1 MTKKMN
7 SLSEIAQLLKQHRQY
22 VITGHINPD
31 GDCVGSM
38 LALGTA
44 LRRLGKTVRIITE
57 GPLPESLQSLWNEWE
72 YIHIE
77 DFRFDPADE
86 VLLALDSGDEGR
98 LPKMPDHSLPIVNI
112 DHHLSNSMYGTYN
125 HVDEGAAAAGE
136 IIYRLIQ
143 EMGVEIDQQIAQ
155 YIAVAIVTDTG
166 NFRYSNTKPETL
178 RMAADFLEMGVN
190 TMEIYRTFIAT
201 QSLERIRLKGM
212 VYSRFQTA
220 LDGRVAYIVIDQKM
234 LDEIG
239 ATLDDAGSIS
249 GELRDIRGV
258 EVGFSVLEVEPD
270 IVQLGFRSNSIVPVN
285 QVAIAFGG
293 GGHLRAS
300 GAQLEADLHE
310 IPKRI
315 IEKIAEYLE

>member
-7 SLSEIAQLLKQHRQY
+7 SLREIADLLKRHQQF

-31 GDCVGSM
+31 GDCMGSM

-44 LRRLGKTVRIITE
+44 LRRLGKTVRIIVE
-57 GPLPESLQSLWNEWE
+57 GPLPESLQSLRNEWE
-72 YIHIE
+72 YIYE
-77 DFRFDPADE
+77 DDFQFDPADE
-86 VLLALDSGDEGR
+86 LLLALDSGDEGR
-98 LPKMPDHSLPIVNI
+98 LPKIPEHSLTVVNI
-112 DHHLSNSMYGTYN
+112 DHHLSNSMYGAYN

-143 EMGVEIDQQIAQ
+143 ELEVEIDPKIAY

-166 NFRYSNTKPETL
+166 NFRYSNTKPEIL
-178 RMAADFLEMGVN
+178 RLAADFLEMGVS
-190 TMEIYRTFIAT
+190 TMEIYRNFIAT
-201 QSLERIRLKGM
+201 QSLGRIRLKGM

-220 LDGRVAYIVIDQKM
+220 LNGQVAYIVINRKM
-234 LDEIG
+234 LEEVG
-239 ATLDDAGSIS
+239 ASLDDAGSIS

-258 EVGFSVLEVEPD
+258 EVGFSVLEVEPGV
-270 IVQLGFRSNSIVPVN
+270 VQLGFRSNSIVPVN

-315 IEKIAEYLE
+315 IDKIAEYLE